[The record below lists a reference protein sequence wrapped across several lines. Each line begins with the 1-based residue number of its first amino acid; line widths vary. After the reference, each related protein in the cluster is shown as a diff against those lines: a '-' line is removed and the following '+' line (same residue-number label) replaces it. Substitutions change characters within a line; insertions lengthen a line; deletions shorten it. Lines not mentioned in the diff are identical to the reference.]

1 MFIYFIIIIYIII
14 NHTPRAYNSAR
25 ALRLCGPSAHYYY
38 TGKPC
43 LCSRMK
49 KLHAPVGV
57 LPSGL
62 LTSLRL
68 LARGLSRQQQGE
80 REGEDEEG
88 GKKGGREKERRE
100 KEVGQTDRL
109 NSTI

>member
-1 MFIYFIIIIYIII
+1 
-14 NHTPRAYNSAR
+14 
-25 ALRLCGPSAHYYY
+25 
-38 TGKPC
+38 
-43 LCSRMK
+43 MK

-80 REGEDEEG
+80 RGGRRRGKEGR
-88 GKKGGREKERRE
+88 REKERRE